1 MLIKD
6 VMTKN
11 VVTVPSSTPVN
22 DAKKIMKEHG
32 FRRLPVVDDGKLVG
46 IVTEGSLERVSP
58 KTTAPLLWQI
68 TYVISHTTVKD
79 VMRKKVVT
87 IKPNATV
94 EQGVAL
100 AQRRKVGALV
110 VVEEGKVVGITT
122 TNDFFYKIVN
132 STLGLDESGARL
144 IVPGGGDGK
153 SAEAIIVCINKLG
166 VGIKLIW
173 TLPSSVA
180 DRKDIIIQLDIEDA
194 TGVIKELQNLG
205 YSASVRAR

>member
-11 VVTVPSSTPVN
+11 VVTVPSSTPIN

-110 VVEEGKVVGITT
+110 VVEKGKVVGIST

-132 STLGLDESGARL
+132 PILGLGESGARL
-144 IVPGGGDGK
+144 IVPGAGDGK
-153 SAEAIIVCINKLG
+153 SAEAIIACINKLG

-180 DRKDIIIQLDIEDA
+180 DRKDIIIQLDTEDA
-194 TGVIKELQNLG
+194 PGVIKELQNLG
-205 YSASVRAR
+205 YSASVRA